1 MEQSHPVFLDMEWS
15 LTGFRTYF
23 AKTMQYK
30 LSHLLQAILGIG
42 ILTVLLRRR
51 LQQRTEMLV
60 LLGIPSVL
68 LTGIASMSSMQL
80 GVRYVLPILP
90 CLILFTGPLATSLLQ
105 RPTAFRYCVFGLVGV
120 AALLP
125 LRHHPHHLAY
135 FNEAAGGPVGGR
147 MHLLDSNIDWGQD
160 LLLLREFMDSENLDD
175 IGLVY
180 FGTVPPSADNIPYH
194 IPPPWRAE
202 PGWYAVSVNFVMG
215 RPHQIRQPDGQHRAV
230 DFNEFG
236 YFRQFEP
243 IATLGGSIDV
253 YHILP

>member
-1 MEQSHPVFLDMEWS
+1 
-15 LTGFRTYF
+15 
-23 AKTMQYK
+23 
-30 LSHLLQAILGIG
+30 
-42 ILTVLLRRR
+42 
-51 LQQRTEMLV
+51 
-60 LLGIPSVL
+60 
-68 LTGIASMSSMQL
+68 
-80 GVRYVLPILP
+80 
-90 CLILFTGPLATSLLQ
+90 
-105 RPTAFRYCVFGLVGV
+105 
-120 AALLP
+120 
-125 LRHHPHHLAY
+125 
-135 FNEAAGGPVGGR
+135 